1 MWKEINSEQVPEAI
15 GPYSHGV
22 EVGNLVITSGQ
33 LPINANTGEI
43 PASASEQA
51 RISLENVKSTLE
63 AGGTGMSN
71 VVKTTIFVS
80 DLSHFAAI
88 NEVYATYFHKP
99 YPARSCVEVARLP
112 KDVFVEIEATAV
124 K

>member
-1 MWKEINSEQVPEAI
+1 MWKEVNSNQVPEAV

-43 PASASEQA
+43 PASAAEQA

-63 AGGTGMSN
+63 AGGATMSN
-71 VVKTTIFVS
+71 VVKTTVFVS
-80 DLSHFAAI
+80 DLSHFSAI
-88 NEVYATYFHKP
+88 NEAYATYFHKP
-99 YPARSCVEVARLP
+99 FPARSCVEVAKLP
-112 KDVFVEIEATAV
+112 KDVFVEIEAIAI

>member
-33 LPINANTGEI
+33 LPINADTGEI

-51 RISLENVKSTLE
+51 RMSLENVKSTLE
-63 AGGTGMSN
+63 AGGTGMNN

-80 DLSHFAAI
+80 DLSHFSAI
-88 NEVYATYFHKP
+88 NEVYATYFHKS